1 MPKDNNNKI
10 IGFLKYITSK
20 EGIPNIISTLRIVS
34 IIPICY
40 MYAVGLQLP
49 ASILFG
55 IASASDFVDG
65 NLARHW
71 HVESHYGKYADA
83 VGDKALVIPAI
94 VIHLINTLSLNIE
107 SLLLTGMLAFE
118 CAIGATNLFS
128 KFYKKKNVD
137 SSKIGKIKTVSLM
150 GTIFLSMLSPSIDNT
165 IFNSIAN
172 IAAPILTITLQSIS
186 LKDYVK
192 IFQNKNVKGENINNI
207 SIEKV
212 EESKKEFEKT
222 KDLVKESTN
231 KFNVQN
237 QIENLRNQR
246 ETLLNQKNKDEE
258 IVKSPQKTF
267 KFDKNKRNK

>member
-71 HVESHYGKYADA
+71 HVESKYGKYADA

-150 GTIFLSMLSPSIDNT
+150 GTIFLSMLSSSIDNT

>member
-71 HVESHYGKYADA
+71 HVESKYGKYADA

-172 IAAPILTITLQSIS
+172 IAAPVLTITLQSIS

-192 IFQNKNVKGENINNI
+192 IFQNKNVKCKNINNI

-212 EESKKEFEKT
+212 EENEKEIEKT

-231 KFNVQN
+231 KLNVQN
-237 QIENLRNQR
+237 QIEDLRNQR
-246 ETLLNQKNKDEE
+246 ETLINPKNKDEE

-267 KFDKNKRNK
+267 KFDRNKRNK